1 MGEKIWSLGNTTV
14 REAKRL
20 KEGLRVLVNSP
31 LHGNLS
37 KENEQEFAK
46 LLDREGV
53 VKLSRPTSK
62 DVGDMGR
69 KWRAALVQ
77 LGFITPGPDVMEK
90 IQKKQRPFWVTSN
103 GKRLLEA
110 KSLPE
115 EQECFLRAL
124 IAHQL
129 PSEIE
134 TFYPKEERDTKP
146 VFSPFRIVLEI
157 LAALERKGEEATI
170 SKDEMAAIVQIVN
183 SMDQIE
189 QAVEEILKY
198 RELREASGDVKRFTR
213 EYREKVAKR
222 ISRKPGTLKDYADSN
237 FRYLKLTGLFE
248 QHGRRLRFS
257 KYKETIIHQILSK
270 PFNPIPTK
278 EYPDILWDG
287 APLPT
292 DNAPEAREAIKSIYR
307 LLIENNEKI
316 ELPNLD
322 KLNDAELSQLR
333 LQLEDRWFKV
343 QENQFAIGQSDQWED
358 ILKYLRDL
366 TSRRPSLVPSGESP
380 AYLEWSLWRAFLAIN
395 SLENAPWEAR
405 RFKIDQEFLPVH
417 HAPSGGPDM
426 IFEFEDFVIVVEA
439 TLTSSSRQEAAEG
452 EPVRRHVADYVD
464 KYNEQGKE
472 VYGLFIANNIDTNT
486 AETFRIG
493 VWYRRDDSKMILNI
507 VPMTL
512 TQFANLFEAGFKNK
526 GRLDC
531 KIIEQVIRE
540 CLASSRFEAP
550 EWKKRIEQQVQ
561 RAIESIS
568 A

>member
-1 MGEKIWSLGNTTV
+1 MRKIWSLGNTTV

-20 KEGLRVLVNSP
+20 KEGLRILVNSP

-37 KENEQEFAK
+37 KENEREFAK

-53 VKLSRPTSK
+53 VKLSRPMSK

-69 KWRAALVQ
+69 KWRSALVQ
-77 LGFITPGPDVMEK
+77 LGFITPGSDVMEK
-90 IQKKQRPFWVTSN
+90 MNKKQRPFWLTSN
-103 GKRLLEA
+103 GKRLLDA

-124 IAHQL
+124 LAHQL

-134 TFYPKEERDTKP
+134 TFYPREERSTKP

-157 LAALERKGEEATI
+157 LASLERKGEEAFI
-170 SKDEMAAIVQIVN
+170 SKDEMATIVQIIN
-183 SMDQIE
+183 SMKQIE

-198 RELREASGDVKRFTR
+198 RKLKATSGNVKRFIR
-213 EYREKVAKR
+213 EYREQVAKK
-222 ISRKPGTLKDYADSN
+222 ISRKPGTLNDYADSN

-248 QHGRRLRFS
+248 EHGRCLRFS
-257 KYKETIIHQILSK
+257 KHKQTIIFQILSK
-270 PFNPIPTK
+270 PFEPILTK
-278 EYPDILWDG
+278 DYSEVLWNG

-292 DNAPEAREAIKSIYR
+292 DNAPEARDAIKSIYR
-307 LLIENNEKI
+307 LLIKNNENI

-322 KLNDAELSQLR
+322 FLGDAELSQLR

-343 QENQFAIGQSDQWED
+343 QEHQYAKGQSGQWKD

-366 TSRRPSLVPSGESP
+366 TLSKPSYVPSGESP
-380 AYLEWSLWRAFLAIN
+380 AYLEWSLWRAFLAMN
-395 SLENAPWEAR
+395 SLENPPWESR
-405 RFKIDQEFLPVH
+405 RFKIDQEFLPIH
-417 HAPSGGPDM
+417 HAPSGGPDL

-464 KYNEQGKE
+464 KYNEKGKE
-472 VYGLFIANNIDTNT
+472 VYGMFVANNIDTNT

-493 VWYRRDDSKMILNI
+493 VWYRKDDSKMILNI
-507 VPMTL
+507 VPITL
-512 TQFANLFEAGFKNK
+512 TQFADLFEAGFKNK
-526 GRLDC
+526 GRLDY
-531 KIIEQVIRE
+531 KIIKQLIRE
-540 CLASSRFEAP
+540 CLACSRFEAP
-550 EWKKRIEQQVQ
+550 EWKKRVEQQIEK
-561 RAIESIS
+561 AIQDMSV
-568 A
+568 